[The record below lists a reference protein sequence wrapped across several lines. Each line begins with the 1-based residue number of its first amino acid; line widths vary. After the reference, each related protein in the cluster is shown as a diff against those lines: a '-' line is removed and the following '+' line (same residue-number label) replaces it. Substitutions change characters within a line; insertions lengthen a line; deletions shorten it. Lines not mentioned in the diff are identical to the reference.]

1 MAKDASL
8 TKEAAKAKKANEKNS
23 KKAALSKKPKKSIV
37 KYFKDLKSEFK
48 KVVWPS
54 KKTVFNNTVVVLVT
68 LVVSGI
74 CVWGLDTSVRYS
86 VKISAQHEFS
96 RLSISSRR
104 D

>member
-48 KVVWPS
+48 
-54 KKTVFNNTVVVLVT
+54 NTVVVLVT

-74 CVWGLDTSVRYS
+74 CVWGLDTLFATLLRLALNMS
-86 VKISAQHEFS
+86 SAG
-96 RLSISSRR
+96 
-104 D
+104 